1 MGQSLLP
8 VFHLALV
15 CNKRV
20 NPRTK
25 ELWEMRQKL
34 SNCNNING
42 LWHKFW
48 NCKRM
53 VRWMKAGVREDLSW
67 RHKGIA
73 HKNEMQDLGLQCL
86 YFAVNTLCLS
96 FSVWLLSIF
105 LPLYINPFSQN
116 IPLTSLIHG
125 TSKIIKLDFKF
136 ALCAS
141 GTLCIH
147 THLWVCM

>member
-1 MGQSLLP
+1 MLWCLSLRGEIWASHSTVSIRAIRESTLWRLP
-8 VFHLALV
+8 IWANPYFLFSILHLCV
-15 CNKRV
+15 KRV
-20 NPRTK
+20 NQRTK

-67 RHKGIA
+67 RDKVIA
-73 HKNEMQDLGLQCL
+73 HRNERQDLGVQCL

-96 FSVWLLSIF
+96 FSVWSLSIF
-105 LPLYINPFSQN
+105 LPLYINPC
-116 IPLTSLIHG
+116 T
-125 TSKIIKLDFKF
+125 
-136 ALCAS
+136 
-141 GTLCIH
+141 
-147 THLWVCM
+147 CM